1 MFWFQYPEVLLLA
14 IPVALAYRQW
24 GRASGVTGWL
34 RVAILAALVAAL
46 AGPRMNLG
54 GKGIDVIVVA
64 DRSRSMPAAAQNNVL
79 ELIHNVERNRKSG
92 DRVAVV
98 TFGTT
103 AKVEHILWDKSEL
116 GAYSKD
122 VLPDGS
128 DLADGIA
135 TALNLVD
142 KNRPARI
149 LVLSD
154 GESNGPD
161 PVSAARRAR
170 EEQVPIDFRPF
181 ERARLGDVAV
191 ESIQLP
197 ESVAPREPFQFSVDV
212 YADRDAHGE
221 VRVMRGGKL
230 LAKREQDFL
239 SGRTRLQFRDVL
251 EEGGAQYYHVEVNV
265 PGDPLAENNTGS
277 GVVFVDA
284 GPRILVLNGD
294 KSEGNLVRALKSANI
309 PVDVALA
316 GAQPLTADLL
326 DRYRAVV
333 VENVPAAAFG
343 RVSMERVA
351 QFVEDFGGGFLLT
364 GGERSFGV
372 GGYFKSPLENVLPV
386 SMELRHEHRKNRVA
400 ISIALD
406 RSGSMAIPVGGGR
419 TKMDLADL
427 GTAECVRLLSAGDM
441 VAVVAVDTTPHII
454 QSMTPV
460 EDPEAIAAK
469 ALRIQS
475 LGGGIFIYEALV
487 AAGKELTKAGD
498 YATRHII
505 LFADANDSE
514 EPGDYRKL
522 LKQYAD
528 AGITVS
534 VIGLGT
540 KADHDAKLLEEI
552 ASLGGGSIMFSNDP
566 LELPRLF
573 TQDTMSIARNT
584 FIKKDDSQPQGIP
597 GQLLPES
604 RLMGELGSGPFPNV
618 DGYNLCYIK
627 PEATQAAVTT
637 DEYHAPLSAFW
648 YRGLGRAAAVT
659 LEVDGKYSGQ
669 FGRWSK
675 ANEFL
680 VTHVR
685 WLLGNARPDDVFVKI
700 DRAGQDAVATVE
712 LDPDRPDKS
721 RRGPPTLVVV
731 PPGAER
737 EAAFSPD
744 FIWTGPDSLE
754 ARFRMDRTGTYRTLV
769 KTGERKFVRG
779 PAVTLP
785 YSPEFVP
792 RVGLPSGLDTLKQV
806 AEVSGGKLRTD
817 VLEVLADPPRSSTS
831 ISLIPW
837 LMGLGIVLL
846 LVEIGGR
853 RLNLWERATAL
864 VSREADEDQV
874 ASVPP
879 PRPNRWWGERLLRCR
894 AARQPAGT
902 TAELH
907 PSPNPAPE
915 ARSEPAKPDIDVFRQ
930 AKERARRRI

>member
-1 MFWFQYPEVLLLA
+1 M
-14 IPVALAYRQW
+14 
-24 GRASGVTGWL
+24 
-34 RVAILAALVAAL
+34 
-46 AGPRMNLG
+46 
-54 GKGIDVIVVA
+54 
-64 DRSRSMPAAAQNNVL
+64 
-79 ELIHNVERNRKSG
+79 
-92 DRVAVV
+92 
-98 TFGTT
+98 
-103 AKVEHILWDKSEL
+103 
-116 GAYSKD
+116 
-122 VLPDGS
+122 
-128 DLADGIA
+128 
-135 TALNLVD
+135 
-142 KNRPARI
+142 
-149 LVLSD
+149 
-154 GESNGPD
+154 
-161 PVSAARRAR
+161 
-170 EEQVPIDFRPF
+170 
-181 ERARLGDVAV
+181 
-191 ESIQLP
+191 
-197 ESVAPREPFQFSVDV
+197 
-212 YADRDAHGE
+212 
-221 VRVMRGGKL
+221 
-230 LAKREQDFL
+230 
-239 SGRTRLQFRDVL
+239 
-251 EEGGAQYYHVEVNV
+251 
-265 PGDPLAENNTGS
+265 
-277 GVVFVDA
+277 
-284 GPRILVLNGD
+284 
-294 KSEGNLVRALKSANI
+294 
-309 PVDVALA
+309 
-316 GAQPLTADLL
+316 
-326 DRYRAVV
+326 
-333 VENVPAAAFG
+333 
-343 RVSMERVA
+343 
-351 QFVEDFGGGFLLT
+351 
-364 GGERSFGV
+364 
-372 GGYFKSPLENVLPV
+372 
-386 SMELRHEHRKNRVA
+386 
-400 ISIALD
+400 
-406 RSGSMAIPVGGGR
+406 
-419 TKMDLADL
+419 
-427 GTAECVRLLSAGDM
+427 
-441 VAVVAVDTTPHII
+441 
-454 QSMTPV
+454 
-460 EDPEAIAAK
+460 
-469 ALRIQS
+469 
-475 LGGGIFIYEALV
+475 

-552 ASLGGGSIMFSNDP
+552 ATLGGGSIMFSNDP

-597 GQLLPES
+597 GLLLPES

-627 PEATQAAVTT
+627 SEATQAAVST

-648 YRGLGRAAAVT
+648 YRGLGRAAALT

-669 FGRWSK
+669 FGHWSK

-685 WLLGNARPDDVFVKI
+685 WLLGNARPDDLFVKI

-792 RVGLPSGLDTLKQV
+792 RVGMPSGLDTLKQV

-817 VLEVLADPPRSSTS
+817 VLEVLADPPRSATS

-837 LMGLGIVLL
+837 LMALGIGLL

-853 RLNLWERATAL
+853 RLDLWERAAAL
-864 VSREADEDQV
+864 VSREADEDLV
-874 ASVPP
+874 ASVPSS
-879 PRPNRWWGERLLRCR
+879 RRKKWWSGRLAGRR
-894 AARQPAGT
+894 AARQAAAA
-902 TAELH
+902 TAEAQ
-907 PSPNPAPE
+907 PSPMPAPE

-930 AKERARRRI
+930 AKERAPADAHPNHCSEVRGRNGDGPSAWDLYDLGLFRCQALCRPRKWSSSTKKEPAIHLKSDPSRFAFQSCIAPGCGEQYAVDETRLACGKCGGLLDVSYEWDRVPVPSSLREFEARWSNRRNPLDFSGVWRFRELLPFAPPEAIVTIGEGQTILQQFRQRSAATSA